1 MAILVA
7 GVVGSLGATSA
18 AAQSG
23 TGSYTS
29 PVSGVEITTVE
40 PWVFD
45 PDLTEQGDGYEILG
59 LNASFNSVLISFLPA
74 VIDVQQ
80 AQGMLLDEFAAGF
93 DGYQE
98 LDRGSYGTVTYSLD
112 IANVSG
118 TEFGVFSLF
127 MGERA
132 SGFVEFSMFMAP
144 AATFADGL
152 DSVQASVTIDGTP
165 IFDGV
170 ESAGLQDVL
179 DANAGVTGGSSEPAD
194 VGEAGRA
201 GGTAEPTEGAT
212 EEPAAEP
219 TVATAD
225 DKDMTPVTVTDESDA
240 GDDRDSRKL
249 PGKDD
254 STPAAGNDSETGR
267 GGKKLPTG
275 DDELA
280 DYAELG
286 IVSQGE
292 YVSPQFETEI
302 LWDDT
307 YAFDTSLEEPI
318 VSDTREETDSLTL
331 VWNGEDFVLL
341 YVDIYASDGYTPADF
356 EELWTSDDYL
366 AETADP
372 DAEVLLQDSTRTTG
386 SVLIRDYLSDGE
398 EILLLRQAISLD
410 QGDTIAIV
418 TLIGLPDSFSDAY
431 ADAGAGVTIDGAPA
445 LDVFTPRE
453 IERAR

>member
-1 MAILVA
+1 M
-7 GVVGSLGATSA
+7 GSLGATSA

-23 TGSYTS
+23 TGTYTS
-29 PVSGVEITTVE
+29 PVSGVEIATVQ

-45 PDLTEQGDGYEILG
+45 PGITEQGDGYEILG

-118 TEFGVFSLF
+118 MEFGVFSLF
-127 MGERA
+127 MGERT
-132 SGFVEFSMFMAP
+132 SGFVEFYMYMAP
-144 AATFADGL
+144 AAMFADGL
-152 DSVQASVTIDGTP
+152 DSVQASVTIDGTA

-170 ESAGLQDVL
+170 EGAGLQDLL
-179 DANAGVTGGSSEPAD
+179 DANAGVTGGGSLPEAD
-194 VGEAGRA
+194 NAPKGEA
-201 GGTAEPTEGAT
+201 
-212 EEPAAEP
+212 EETPEP
-219 TVATAD
+219 TVAPTEQPAAAPTVATVAEEQT
-225 DKDMTPVTVTDESDA
+225 TPVTATDESGA
-240 GDDRDSRKL
+240 GDDRDPRKL
-249 PGKDD
+249 PTEDE

-275 DDELA
+275 GDELA

-292 YVSPQFETEI
+292 YVSPQFDTEI

-318 VSDTREETDSLTL
+318 VSDTRDETDSLTL
-331 VWNGEDFVLL
+331 VWDGEDFVLL
-341 YVDIYASDGYTPADF
+341 YVDIYTSDGYTPADF
-356 EELWTSDDYL
+356 EELWTSADYL

-372 DAEVLLQDSTRTTG
+372 DAEVLLQDSTRSTG

-410 QGDTIAIV
+410 GGDTIAIV

-431 ADAGAGVTIDGAPA
+431 ADATAGVTIDGEPA
-445 LDVFTPRE
+445 LDIFTPRE